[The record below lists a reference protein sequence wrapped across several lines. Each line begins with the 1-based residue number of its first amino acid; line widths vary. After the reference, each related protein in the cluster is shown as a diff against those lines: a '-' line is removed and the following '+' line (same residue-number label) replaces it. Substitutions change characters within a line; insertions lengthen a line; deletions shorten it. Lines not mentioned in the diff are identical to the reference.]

1 MRINS
6 DHYGQI
12 PAPSFILCRASGER
26 IGSIPCTQ
34 KKMQQNFNTY
44 DEISF
49 TTYLY
54 QDNQKNSL
62 YDQISELKY
71 IELPDIGR
79 YLIGKIEIRSEGTQW
94 EYKEC
99 TALSGEVILAQKYL
113 EEFSINMGTAGS
125 IDGVS
130 LYNLSDPEKSLR
142 QYRQCI
148 DQFLESSASGSRKM
162 SGLGNRACGQ

>member
-49 TTYLY
+49 T
-54 QDNQKNSL
+54 
-62 YDQISELKY
+62 ISTRTTK
-71 IELPDIGR
+71 
-79 YLIGKIEIRSEGTQW
+79 KTACTTRS
-94 EYKEC
+94 
-99 TALSGEVILAQKYL
+99 A
-113 EEFSINMGTAGS
+113 N
-125 IDGVS
+125 
-130 LYNLSDPEKSLR
+130 
-142 QYRQCI
+142 
-148 DQFLESSASGSRKM
+148 
-162 SGLGNRACGQ
+162 